1 MGGGL
6 PTQRAVF
13 GTLRENQVGIS
24 DRKAVRRMAGIGKG
38 GERGPLPLKAKIGI
52 GVGCALVAI
61 GIGAGIAVASQ
72 TPMPIAGEAAQPTAA
87 GQPAES
93 QKQKAV
99 IEVDLGEWDA
109 VSSTPLIAH
118 ITGDGVDLYTALDGE
133 GKARIELLPGDYTV
147 EFVPSIGADGS
158 LLKVSGKQ
166 KLSVN
171 DSGGDA
177 YAVAAKADA
186 ADVSKEEISAVM
198 EQIAE
203 AVKNGDSSLKGEA
216 GKKLLETAKA
226 GAAANPNMD
235 DEAKADAEAKAAEG
249 EAAADQPAKDE
260 GVASSGGSSASAAQ
274 SATASGSNSGGSN
287 SGGSSSG
294 LSSSASSAPS
304 QPAHTHNW
312 VAVTSQQWHSNPV
325 SVWVQDSAAWDEPIY
340 ESVTIC
346 NCGEISPS
354 RDHLYNHMVN
364 GERANTTVK
373 RIQTGT
379 IHHEAT
385 GHYETQDQGWYETVT
400 TGYQCSGC
408 GAWQ

>member
-1 MGGGL
+1 
-6 PTQRAVF
+6 
-13 GTLRENQVGIS
+13 
-24 DRKAVRRMAGIGKG
+24 MAGIGKG

-52 GVGCALVAI
+52 GVGCALIAI

-72 TPMPIAGEAAQPTAA
+72 APMPIDGEPAQPAAQEQAAQP
-87 GQPAES
+87 

-99 IEVDLGEWDA
+99 IEVGLGDWDA
-109 VSSTPLIAH
+109 ASSTSLIAH
-118 ITGDGVDLYTALDGE
+118 ITGNGVDLYTALNEE
-133 GKARIELLPGDYTV
+133 GKAQVELMPGDYEV

-158 LLKVSGKQ
+158 LLKVMGKQ
-166 KLSVN
+166 KLVLK
-171 DSGGDA
+171 DSGGT
-177 YAVAAKADA
+177 VSAAASKSVA

-198 EQIAE
+198 EQIAA
-203 AVKNGDSSLKGEA
+203 AVRNGDGSLKGEA

-226 GAAANPNMD
+226 NAAANPNMD

-249 EAAADQPAKDE
+249 EKAADEPAKDE
-260 GVASSGGSSASAAQ
+260 GGSSSSTTQAATAAGSGSGGAA
-274 SATASGSNSGGSN
+274 

-294 LSSSASSAPS
+294 DSSSGASSAPS
-304 QPAHTHNW
+304 QPAHAHNW

-325 SVWVQDSAAWDEPIY
+325 SVWVQDSAAWDEPVY
-340 ESVTIC
+340 SGTYWCNKCGCAVDVTHTEQMMMQGI
-346 NCGEISPS
+346 GGHS
-354 RDHLYNHMVN
+354 L
-364 GERANTTVK
+364 TTK
-373 RIQTGT
+373 NIQTGT